1 MDNGASSYRRFL
13 EGEKEAFDEII
24 NVYSDGLTF
33 FINRY
38 VQNLAAA
45 EDITIDVFTEL
56 IVHPRRYNFSVSLK
70 TYLYMIGRSRALNY
84 LKRQKRYTMVDI
96 AEVEEWLADEKELEA
111 QILAD
116 ERKSLVN
123 EGLKKLPTDMR
134 IVVHLIYFE
143 ELSYEDAAKIMGK
156 NRKQI
161 DNLLYRAKSMLRTI
175 LQKEELLS

>member
-1 MDNGASSYRRFL
+1 M
-13 EGEKEAFDEII
+13 
-24 NVYSDGLTF
+24 
-33 FINRY
+33 
-38 VQNLAAA
+38 
-45 EDITIDVFTEL
+45 
-56 IVHPRRYNFSVSLK
+56 
-70 TYLYMIGRSRALNY
+70 
-84 LKRQKRYTMVDI
+84 
-96 AEVEEWLADEKELEA
+96 
-111 QILAD
+111 
-116 ERKSLVN
+116 N

>member
-1 MDNGASSYRRFL
+1 M
-13 EGEKEAFDEII
+13 
-24 NVYSDGLTF
+24 
-33 FINRY
+33 
-38 VQNLAAA
+38 
-45 EDITIDVFTEL
+45 FTEL

-70 TYLYMIGRSRALNY
+70 TYLYMMGRSRALNY
-84 LKRQKRYTMVDI
+84 LKKQKRYTLLDI
-96 AEVEEWLADEKELEA
+96 AEVEEWLADEKKLEA

-123 EGLKKLPTDMR
+123 GALKQLPTDMR
-134 IVVHLIYFE
+134 IVVHLVYFE

>member
-1 MDNGASSYRRFL
+1 M
-13 EGEKEAFDEII
+13 
-24 NVYSDGLTF
+24 
-33 FINRY
+33 
-38 VQNLAAA
+38 
-45 EDITIDVFTEL
+45 
-56 IVHPRRYNFSVSLK
+56 
-70 TYLYMIGRSRALNY
+70 MGRSRALNY
-84 LKRQKRYTMVDI
+84 LKKQKRYTLLDI
-96 AEVEEWLADEKELEA
+96 AEVEEWLADEKKLEA

-123 EGLKKLPTDMR
+123 GALKQLPTDMR
-134 IVVHLIYFE
+134 IVVHLVYFE